1 MCPGSSELDQRRRIR
16 GSLSGQVGRDR
27 YRSVMTDDDTL
38 PARGGGFSPRFFLT
52 PDMSSAVPRPVPGE
66 RLVLGPEDSH
76 HGLRVLRMK
85 VGDMCEVV
93 TPWRTVHQAV
103 VGGTADS
110 LELTIVRRLLGDAAG
125 PVYQN
130 EVGLVQGIA
139 RPAAMDYL
147 IEKGTEVGA
156 DFFALVPTEASP
168 RGLRSGG
175 TDRVKRW
182 RRIAR
187 EAAKQSK
194 QTRIPWVEI
203 FESQA
208 EAMTRLW
215 GEMTH
220 TVVLDPGAA
229 QTLSDLLQVFAGGEG
244 GDPVNAGR
252 CSAGCR
258 RVTLWVGPEGGWSAG
273 ELDRLVSA
281 GALPAK
287 LGRGVLRTETAGP
300 VALAIA
306 RLTLNDW

>member
-1 MCPGSSELDQRRRIR
+1 MH
-16 GSLSGQVGRDR
+16 
-27 YRSVMTDDDTL
+27 
-38 PARGGGFSPRFFLT
+38 ARGRGFSPRFFLP
-52 PDMSSAVPRPVPGE
+52 PDMSSAVPGE
-66 RLVLGPEDSH
+66 HLVLGPEDSH
-76 HGLRVLRMK
+76 HGLRVLRMN

-103 VGGTADS
+103 VGGAADF
-110 LELTIVRRLLGDAAG
+110 LELTIVGQLLGDAAG
-125 PVYQN
+125 PIYQN

-175 TDRVKRW
+175 ADRVERW
-182 RRIAR
+182 QRIAR
-187 EAAKQSK
+187 EAAKQSR

-203 FESQA
+203 FGSQV
-208 EAMTRLW
+208 EAMTRLG
-215 GEMTH
+215 GEMAH
-220 TVVLDPGAA
+220 TVVLDPEAT
-229 QTLSDLLQVFAGGEG
+229 QTLSDFLQASAGGEG
-244 GDPVNAGR
+244 GGSGG

-258 RVTLWVGPEGGWSAG
+258 RVTLWVGPESGWSVG
-273 ELDRLVSA
+273 ELDRLVGA
-281 GALPAK
+281 GALPAR